1 MTKIMLR
8 WLRMEV
14 NHLDLMS
21 TKARKNVVLQV
32 TLELL

>member
-14 NHLDLMS
+14 NPLDLMH
-21 TKARKNVVLQV
+21 TKTRKNVVW
-32 TLELL
+32 